1 MMSRPSDWWVLELDR
16 DPVPGAAMSV
26 RSLARSWSNLADDA
40 EWAETRVRQLMGDGA
55 IGAWIGEAGD
65 AFRSKTGDLP
75 EQLGQC
81 KDSYRLASEALR
93 WWADRLDVH
102 QNDADAALVKG
113 RSARADLEAAQA
125 QAAAAAAAVQS
136 AAGSS
141 VLRDA
146 RTAALDPALMP
157 TPEQVRD
164 ARARLSSAQAAA
176 SSADSAVASAQAR
189 LDAARQLALDAASLR
204 DGDAQRTASRI
215 HEAADAGI
223 PERSRWDKFK
233 DWAGEAWDVVVTIA
247 KVVVAV
253 LGIVALII
261 GGPLAWVVFAAAL
274 LVLAD
279 SIMKYMQGRASL
291 WDVAFSALAC
301 IPGTKGLTTLAA
313 LKGAFQ
319 TGGTLAAVAH
329 VGSALRTAGVGL
341 LRSAQRLR
349 QGALPAVTAV
359 VGEFRSASGWSGLR
373 LAFGNGRRVYAQA
386 IDVAWSA
393 HLADVGATNPA
404 LAARR
409 WQGFGRYPG
418 VDDYNNVTLT
428 PTTRMETG
436 WPGLSGYAVPDGS
449 AAAAGNR
456 SSTLWESA
464 QVGPSSAHANAYRDG
479 VVVLEVRGSVPAA
492 QGTALANPQYG
503 AGGSVQYFLP
513 DMTGAIAS
521 GDLVVLDAAGNAI
534 AMPAG
539 AGSGDVGSLIGDHL
553 RGTGGPIRLVDPHP
567 APGIPYMEDV
577 AASRPSPWT
586 LIGRTTG
593 YTWAGSELVDR

>member
-1 MMSRPSDWWVLELDR
+1 MVRPSDWWVLDLDR
-16 DPVPGAAMSV
+16 DPVPGVPSSV

-40 EWAETRVRQLMGDGA
+40 EWAETRIRQLLGDGA

-75 EQLGQC
+75 KQLGQC
-81 KDSYRLASEALR
+81 KDSYRLAAEALQ
-93 WWADRLDVH
+93 WWADRLDLH
-102 QNDADAALVKG
+102 QDDADAALVKG
-113 RSARADLEAAQA
+113 RVARADLEAAQA
-125 QAAAAAAAVQS
+125 QAAAAATAVRS
-136 AAGSS
+136 A
-141 VLRDA
+141 DFE
-146 RTAALDPALMP
+146 PALLP

-164 ARARLSSAQAAA
+164 ARARLSSAQRAA

-204 DGDAQRTASRI
+204 DGDAQRAAARI
-215 HEAADAGI
+215 HEASDAGI

-279 SIMKYMQGRASL
+279 TIMKYMQDRASL

-301 IPGTKGLTTLAA
+301 IPGVKGLTTLAA

-319 TGGTLAAVAH
+319 AGGTLAAVGH
-329 VGSALRTAGVGL
+329 VGAALRTAGIGL
-341 LRSAQRLR
+341 VRSAQRLR

-359 VGEFRSASGWSGLR
+359 VGELRSGSGWSGLR
-373 LAFGNGRRVYAQA
+373 LAFGNSHRAFAQA
-386 IDVAWSA
+386 VDLAWSA
-393 HLADVGATNPA
+393 HLAEVGAANPA

-418 VDDYNNVTLT
+418 VDGYSNVTLT
-428 PTTRMETG
+428 PATRMESG
-436 WPGLSGYAVPDGS
+436 WPGLSGYAVPEGT
-449 AAAAGNR
+449 ATAAGNHAP
-456 SSTLWESA
+456 TFWEGA
-464 QVGPSSAHANAYRDG
+464 QVGPTSAYSTAYRDG

-521 GDLVVLDAAGNAI
+521 GDLVVLDAAGNAV
-534 AMPAG
+534 PLPSG
-539 AGSGDVGSLIGDHL
+539 AGPGEVSGLIGGHL
-553 RGTGGPIRLVDPHP
+553 SAGTGPIRLTDPHA
-567 APGIPYMEDV
+567 APGISYVEDV
-577 AASRPSPWT
+577 AAGRPNPWA
-586 LIGRTTG
+586 LIGRSTG
-593 YTWAGSELVDR
+593 YTWAGAEAADR